1 VKVDL
6 IVPTV
11 AGREESL
18 ERCLASFPGF
28 NPIVLRGFQT
38 CGNAWQNGLRRSD
51 ADYLLLCADDIQC
64 VAEDGWVQAC
74 VEMIDQGKIPAPIV
88 YRPSGAIESAGG
100 DMNASGCLIDTIQPD
115 QTPVDFTV
123 MPFVSR
129 EQIERIGMIPSH
141 MMCDVWVSHRGR
153 QLGYETYLCHAYEL
167 KHYREMTGRKPGTDP
182 LDRQIFDH
190 EMQKATKCES

>member
-1 VKVDL
+1 MVDL

-11 AGREESL
+11 SGREESL

-38 CGNAWQNGLRRSD
+38 CGNAWQNGIRRSD
-51 ADYLLLCADDIQC
+51 ADYVLLCADDIQC
-64 VAEDGWVQAC
+64 IAKDGWLERC
-74 VEMIDQGKIPAPIV
+74 IELIDQGKIPAPIV

-100 DMNASGCLIDTIQPD
+100 DMNASGCLLDTVQPD
-115 QTPVDFTV
+115 GTAVDFTV

-129 EQIERIGMIPSH
+129 NQIEEIGMIPSH

-153 QLGYETYLCHAYEL
+153 QLGYETVLCHDYEL
-167 KHYREMTGRKPGTDP
+167 KHYREMTGRKSGTDP

-190 EMQKATKCES
+190 EMEKATACES